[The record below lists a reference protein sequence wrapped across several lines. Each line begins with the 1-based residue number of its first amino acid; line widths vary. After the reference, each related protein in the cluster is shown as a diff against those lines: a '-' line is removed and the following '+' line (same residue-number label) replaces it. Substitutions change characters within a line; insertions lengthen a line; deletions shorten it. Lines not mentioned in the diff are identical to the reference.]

1 MDIQTLFQVTA
12 PIPLVGWTA
21 LALSPL
27 APIWTDRIATLFIPG
42 LLSLIYAGL
51 IMAFW
56 STAEGGFDSLDDVML
71 LFTKPEIAM
80 AGWLHYLAFD
90 LFVGAWI
97 VRTARKRGISHW
109 FVLPLLPATLLFG
122 PVGFI
127 LFIALAAGHRTWRI
141 GHQGASAS

>member
-1 MDIQTLFQVTA
+1 MQTLFQVTA
-12 PIPLVGWTA
+12 PIPLVGWAA
-21 LALSPL
+21 LVIAPL
-27 APIWTDRIATLFIPG
+27 APRWTDRIATLLVPG
-42 LLSLIYAGL
+42 LLSVAYAGL

-56 STAEGGFDSLDDVML
+56 STAEGGFDNLENVML

-97 VRTARKRGISHW
+97 VRTARRRGISHW
-109 FVLPLLPATLLFG
+109 FVLPLLPVTLMFG

-127 LFIALAAGHRTWRI
+127 LFLALAAGHGAWRS
-141 GHQGASAS
+141 GHQGAVAS